1 MSGAIG
7 LWMLGCVALLMIVTG
22 LPAWNLLIG
31 VASLFAVVGVGLD
44 VISPTL
50 FTALP
55 SRLLGLLESDLLQA
69 LPLYVLMGVLL
80 NRLPL
85 AQALFV
91 SGSRLFSPLGAA
103 RPLAGLGLGALL
115 SPMNG

>member
-7 LWMLGCVALLMIVTG
+7 IWMLACVALLMIVTG

-31 VASLFAVVGVGLD
+31 VASAFSVAGIAFDL
-44 VISPTL
+44 ISPTL

-85 AQALFV
+85 AQALFF
-91 SGSRLFSPLGAA
+91 RRWA
-103 RPLAGLGLGALL
+103 RRARWQGWAWAFCFHP
-115 SPMNG
+115 